1 MNRPLPKQARMRPAF
16 TGSCIALGLVAFAAM
31 RNAPTVYIQ
40 LFRWLAAGI
49 GIAAF
54 STHILQRIDES
65 LDSRRW
71 ARRRK
76 LQILSQAVSRQ
87 PLTQQP
93 FVPDRSEQAD
103 ATFEAALDSPI
114 HFNES
119 PFAEPDDHDV
129 RPLFPDSSVNPG
141 KADSAHGND
150 PAVIDPVVAFEEAML
165 DGNWLAASDAYKSSM
180 AAGELIAVDESELTK
195 LRKSSLE
202 FIFHRMHSGT
212 VREDVA
218 SLARNITQIFP
229 LSLEGKTLAPVLGVL
244 RRSAGLCPRCEKP
257 YKGVAN
263 ACHDCLRGTPE
274 AYQIAWD
281 DQPV

>member
-1 MNRPLPKQARMRPAF
+1 MTEHSPKNRRIRPDF
-16 TGSCIALGLVAFAAM
+16 TGCCIALGLVAFAAM
-31 RNAPTVYIQ
+31 RNAPTVY
-40 LFRWLAAGI
+40 LHMLRWLATGI
-49 GIAAF
+49 GLAAF

-71 ARRRK
+71 ARRKK
-76 LQILSQAVSRQ
+76 LQIMSRAISQRNTLQKELGSDDQVGDS
-87 PLTQQP
+87 T
-93 FVPDRSEQAD
+93 S
-103 ATFEAALDSPI
+103 FETALDSPI
-114 HFNES
+114 HFSES
-119 PFAEPDDHDV
+119 PFTEPADADTT
-129 RPLFPDSSVNPG
+129 LFIRNTSPDIHKVESAGTSST
-141 KADSAHGND
+141 
-150 PAVIDPVVAFEEAML
+150 AVIDPVVAFEEAML

-180 AAGELIAVDESELTK
+180 EAGELIAVDESELTK

-202 FIFHRMHSGT
+202 FIFQRMHSGT

-281 DQPV
+281 DQPA